1 MNFAVIGRNINLTEL
16 LLAHLERRLRSA
28 LRRFGKK
35 IRHTAVQLA
44 AFTGVRSGFYS
55 QCKVT
60 AFLSP
65 RGKVIVQET
74 GPDFNSVINRALD
87 RLERSVRLK
96 LNRMTRLEKR
106 KRNLH

>member
-16 LLAHLERRLRSA
+16 LLAHLERCLRSA

-35 IRHTAVQLA
+35 IRHTTVQLA

>member
-74 GPDFNSVINRALD
+74 GADFNSVINRALD